1 MGKKL
6 NPNVD
11 WKKYLDG
18 THPIITKYITKYGM
32 DFIVQSIQKIKSAHL
47 KNQPKIILIRFRESD
62 IISIL
67 EQKDYAY
74 ALELILSL
82 CIKLEYYEICTEI
95 QQTIT
100 AIKFGKRNLKTKTK
114 NVESVN
120 AFF

>member
-1 MGKKL
+1 MGKKV
-6 NPNVD
+6 NPIVH

-32 DFIVQSIQKIKSAHL
+32 DFIVQSIQKIKSAHF
-47 KNQPKIILIRFRESD
+47 KNQPKIILIKFRDSN

-82 CIKLEYYEICTEI
+82 CLKLEYYEVCSEI

-100 AIKFGKRNLKTKTK
+100 AIKFGKRNIKPKPK

>member
-1 MGKKL
+1 MRKKS
-6 NPNVD
+6 NPIVN

-47 KNQPKIILIRFRESD
+47 KNQPKVILIKFRDSN
-62 IISIL
+62 IISVL
-67 EQKDYAY
+67 EQKDYVH

-82 CIKLEYYEICTEI
+82 CLKLEYYEVCTEI

-100 AIKFGKRNLKTKTK
+100 AIKFGKRTIKKKSK

>member
-1 MGKKL
+1 MGKKM
-6 NPNVD
+6 NPIVN

-32 DFIVQSIQKIKSAHL
+32 DFITQSIQKIKSAHF
-47 KNQPKIILIRFRESD
+47 KNQPKIILIKFRDSN
-62 IISIL
+62 IISVL
-67 EQKDYAY
+67 EQKDYIH

-82 CIKLEYYEICTEI
+82 CLKLEYYEVCAEI
-95 QQTIT
+95 HQTIA
-100 AIKFGKRNLKTKTK
+100 AIKFGKRSIKEKTK